1 MYKSHSVIHV
11 YSWVNIHICIPG
23 NALVSPKTYFFLR
36 QMLKIPLGFCIFEP
50 LNSTVGAR
58 PVNDDGL
65 WIPGV
70 LRYANMVII
79 MDKNQ
84 PKTSTPRHWCFF
96 GRKDWQIMWHA
107 GKVVKACLGEYTKT
121 RVEWM
126 KRRCFQ
132 KVPKGEGMRASQKWN
147 EVWKSV
153 VNG

>member
-79 MDKNQ
+79 MEKINQ
-84 PKTSTPRHWCFF
+84 KHQLPAIDAFLAERT
-96 GRKDWQIMWHA
+96 GRS
-107 GKVVKACLGEYTKT
+107 C
-121 RVEWM
+121 
-126 KRRCFQ
+126 
-132 KVPKGEGMRASQKWN
+132 GMPERL
-147 EVWKSV
+147 
-153 VNG
+153 